1 MSSPGPALAVDLT
14 QRGGS
19 PDLTAAEYLHV
30 IEAAIAA
37 HPRSQQAE
45 LGPSDLGHK
54 CSRRIGYQ
62 MLGVE
67 PVNVGQGVAWK
78 PTIGTAVH
86 AWLETAFDAW
96 NLSNDPCRGAERFL
110 VETTVNV
117 GDVNGVPVFGHAD
130 LYDRVTATVVDWKV
144 VGNPQ
149 LADYKA
155 NGPGQQYRTQAHL
168 YGRGFVRAGHPVDTV
183 MVVFLP
189 RADELHKRVVWYEP
203 YSEAVA
209 LEGLQR
215 AEGIALATQALGS
228 AALAALPTADAFC
241 YRCPFHSAGSTDLSL
256 GCPGDP
262 AAAGQRHNPFP
273 DLVA

>member
-1 MSSPGPALAVDLT
+1 MSAPGTVLDTELQ
-14 QRGGS
+14 QRGGD
-19 PDLTAAEYLHV
+19 PDLTAAELLDV
-30 IEAAIAA
+30 IEAAIAE
-37 HPRSQQAE
+37 HPRSLQTE

-62 MLGVE
+62 MLGVDT
-67 PVNVGQGVAWK
+67 VNLHQGVAWK
-78 PTIGTAVH
+78 PTVGTAVH
-86 AWLETAFDAW
+86 TWLETAFDAW

-110 VETTVNV
+110 VETTVEV
-117 GDVNGVPVFGHAD
+117 GEVNGAPIYGHAD

-155 NGPGQQYRTQAHL
+155 NGPGQQYRVQAHL

-189 RADELHKRVVWYEP
+189 RADELHRRVVWYEP
-203 YSEAVA
+203 YDENVA

-215 AEGIALATQALGS
+215 AEGIALATQALGP

-241 YRCPFHSAGSTDLSL
+241 YRCSYFRAGSTDLTQ

-262 AAAGQRHNPFP
+262 AAAGHHNPFP